1 MNRISLC
8 LYLQQNSLNF
18 VVKYFFMKLFQ
29 TTNIDIVRCNYCRQN
44 LTLNYSAL
52 WLSKVYK

>member
-1 MNRISLC
+1 
-8 LYLQQNSLNF
+8 
-18 VVKYFFMKLFQ
+18 MKLFR

-52 WLSKVYK
+52 WLSNVYK